1 MSLDRLSR
9 KKSCSLDS
17 QGESLSPSDNSLS
30 SNVCNIETRKIII
43 IIFLLIIQTFK
54 CFQAAASNSDK
65 SSKGSI
71 KEEIKPKIPI
81 KCKDKVKIINE
92 KINPEEE
99 VKI

>member
-9 KKSCSLDS
+9 KKSGSLDS

-30 SNVCNIETRKIII
+30 SNVCSIKTRKIII
-43 IIFLLIIQTFK
+43 IFLLFIQTFK
-54 CFQAAASNSDK
+54 YFQAAASNSEK
-65 SSKGSI
+65 SLKESI
-71 KEEIKPKIPI
+71 KEEIKPKISI